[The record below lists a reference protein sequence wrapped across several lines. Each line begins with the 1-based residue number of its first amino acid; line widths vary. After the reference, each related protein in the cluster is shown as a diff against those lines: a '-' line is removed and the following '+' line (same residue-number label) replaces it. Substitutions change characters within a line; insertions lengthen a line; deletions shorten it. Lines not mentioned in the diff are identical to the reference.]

1 MEIND
6 IISSG
11 LLELYAAGIASEQ
24 EAAQVQQ
31 WVAQYPA
38 VAEELDQIVAGLDM
52 YASLTAIKPNAA
64 VKEKV
69 FARINDQEQARVI
82 ALPAAKENDNFKT
95 VAISSA
101 WKNAAAAAVVLLI
114 GSAAFNIVQFNSNN
128 KIGKELE
135 QQKEMVS
142 NLQEQRKEM
151 NDNWQIV
158 QSKYSQPVTVNGLDV
173 SPDAQAKVFWMKN
186 TGDVYVDP
194 SNLPEAP
201 EGKQYELWAIVD
213 GAPVN
218 AGIIITTKKGVSYNI
233 QKMKSFGKV
242 QAFAVSMENLSTKPA
257 EKPGVVMAVGKM

>member
-11 LLELYAAGIASEQ
+11 LLELYAAGIASEE

-52 YASLTAIKPNAA
+52 YASVMAIKPTAA
-64 VKEKV
+64 VKQKV
-69 FARINDQEQARVI
+69 FARINGEEQARIV
-82 ALPAAKENDNFKT
+82 ALPGAKENDQFKA
-95 VAISSA
+95 VGISSV
-101 WKNAAAAAVVLLI
+101 WKNAAAAAIVLLI

-135 QQKEMVS
+135 QQKELVS
-142 NLQEQRKEM
+142 NLQDQRKEM
-151 NDNWQIV
+151 DENWQIV
-158 QSKYSQPVTVNGLDV
+158 QSKYSQPVTVNGLEV

-218 AGIIITTKKGVSYNI
+218 AGIIVTTKKGVSYNI
-233 QKMKSFGKV
+233 QKMKGFGKV
-242 QAFAVSMENLSTKPA
+242 QAFAVSIENLSTKPA
-257 EKPGVVMAVGKM
+257 EKPGVVMAMGKM